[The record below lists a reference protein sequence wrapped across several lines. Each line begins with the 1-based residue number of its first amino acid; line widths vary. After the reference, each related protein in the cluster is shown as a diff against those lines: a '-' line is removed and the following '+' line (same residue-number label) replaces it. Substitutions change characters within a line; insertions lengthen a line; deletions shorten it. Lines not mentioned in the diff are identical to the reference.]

1 MCPRSEDFLARAVAL
16 GVNAAY
22 GDQDVADVI
31 AAIRKV
37 VGALL

>member
-1 MCPRSEDFLARAVAL
+1 VAI

-22 GDQDVADVI
+22 TDQDVADVI

-37 VGALL
+37 VGALAR